1 MAIENI
7 VFSLFDGKSDPKGE
21 KLSEHL
27 NKLIMTAKDVIL
39 HELKQGTLSGRDLQS
54 RVISVID
61 FKEKK
66 NGEFEHDTQPIHMS
80 AFIRAYKELELTSQI
95 KITRPA
101 GVPFPMTDYATMFA
115 LNHP

>member
-1 MAIENI
+1 M
-7 VFSLFDGKSDPKGE
+7 
-21 KLSEHL
+21 SEHL
-27 NKLIMTAKDVIL
+27 NLLVLRAKNVIL
-39 HELKQGTLSGRDLQS
+39 RELKEEGTLSGKTLQS
-54 RVISVID
+54 RVISIID

-80 AFIRAYKELELTSQI
+80 AFIRAYKELEMTSEI